1 METQPAGVRLLE
13 DVRRDLAAVS
23 LPLALPT
30 AEQARLEIRNSVAQ
44 LDDYVLP
51 RYRSLDAPLLAVV
64 GGSTGAGKSTLVN
77 ALVGHPVTRAG
88 AIRPTTRQPI
98 LLHHPSEAGWFEDQR
113 VLPGLSRIHGTVDSG
128 RRHACRP
135 DRSGR
140 TVNGHRARLVIGPG
154 GRACRARGHRTA

>member
-1 METQPAGVRLLE
+1 MPLRDPVQADPGALTSLE
-13 DVRRDLAAVS
+13 RERA
-23 LPLALPT
+23 
-30 AEQARLEIRNSVAQ
+30 VAQ

-98 LLHHPSEAGWFEDQR
+98 LLHHPDDVEWFTTAR
-113 VLPGLSRIHGTVDSG
+113 VLPGLSRT
-128 RRHACRP
+128 
-135 DRSGR
+135 
-140 TVNGHRARLVIGPG
+140 T
-154 GRACRARGHRTA
+154 GHRTDPGDLLRGPDAAPDRPHQHRGPVAAGPAVQRVRCRAADDR